1 MPDNNA
7 MDAIY
12 TDVRGKLIPSKWSVL
27 QDTMIE
33 RDEDTGIGSYLEQS
47 DKKSPANLSREELE
61 ELTINYLEEKNKD
74 TLSIPLETLR
84 QYHKDE
90 LSALDEEMKGVV
102 VYDPQD
108 TQSVPVQ
115 DRSEEGEAEEDSG
128 DGDGVSGRTV
138 SISDDVYNALSTM
151 MDDSSR
157 MESEGDAVEVAVR
170 CYAPFMNEDVRGGL
184 RKITQ
189 VLVEDDGVD
198 QVVEGTEE
206 EVIRFA
212 LTALLQTYNKKMK
225 EELENQGMDR
235 KAQQLD
241 GGDVGGG
248 R

>member
-90 LSALDEEMKGVV
+90 LSELDEEMKSVV

-128 DGDGVSGRTV
+128 DGDGASDRTV

-235 KAQQLD
+235 KAQRFD
-241 GGDVGGG
+241 RGDTGGG